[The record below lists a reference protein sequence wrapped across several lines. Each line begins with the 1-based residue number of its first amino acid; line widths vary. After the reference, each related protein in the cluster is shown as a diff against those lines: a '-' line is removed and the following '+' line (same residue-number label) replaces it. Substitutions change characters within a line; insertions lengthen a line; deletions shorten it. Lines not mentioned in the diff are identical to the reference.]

1 MSAVLD
7 ALVLAA
13 SVVATVVGG
22 LRWLRVSQ
30 REHYLPGR
38 ATRIA
43 RLWLSLAP
51 VDLVL
56 AALALLLA
64 LVAAVPGLRAVAL
77 VAAVLAAILPRGLGI
92 HGRTSRLAWTSRL
105 RRLAVA
111 WVVIVAVLLVA
122 LALLVG
128 PGATALVALTVPLTV
143 DLAAMVMGVVEK
155 RLSAPFVAKAQQR
168 LARVRPTVVAITG
181 SYGKTSTKGYV
192 AHLLA
197 MSRGVVA
204 SPASFNNRLGLSRA
218 VNDGLVEGA
227 EVFVAEMGTYGPGEI
242 RELCALFPPDIAVI
256 TTIGEAHLERMGSR
270 ETILKAKS
278 EITERARTVVLP
290 IDDEGLR
297 ALAERCRAEGKRV
310 VTCSVRTDEDGAR
323 EADVVVDLLAHEAVV
338 QQGGQAHTLHLGE
351 GIAHGVNLGVALG
364 VALALDVEV
373 SALEN
378 RLAALPRAA
387 HRAEVQDTG
396 TGLLV
401 IDDTYNA
408 NPVGSHAALAE
419 AARLASAQG
428 GRLVLVTPGMV
439 ELGHVQH
446 RRNADFAADAAASGA
461 HVVVV
466 GRTNRA
472 ALVEGVT
479 SGGGSY
485 DLTDRREQAVAVAT
499 QVVGTQGVILYENDL
514 PDHYP

>member
-1 MSAVLD
+1 MSTLLD
-7 ALVLAA
+7 ALTVAAVLA
-13 SVVATVVGG
+13 ATVVGG

-38 ATRIA
+38 ASRIA

-51 VDLVL
+51 VDL
-56 AALALLLA
+56 ALA
-64 LVAAVPGLRAVAL
+64 AVAL
-77 VAAVLAAILPRGLGI
+77 VLALAAVVPVLGLLAIPAAVLAALLPRGLGI
-92 HGRTSRLAWTSRL
+92 HGRTSRLAWTGRL
-105 RRLAVA
+105 RRLATA
-111 WVVIVAVLLVA
+111 WALLVLVLLAA

-143 DLAAMVMGVVEK
+143 DLAAVIMGVVEK

-197 MSRGVVA
+197 TSRGVVA

-218 VNDGLVEGA
+218 VNDGLVEGT

-270 ETILKAKS
+270 EAILAAKS

-290 IDDEGLR
+290 IDEDGLR
-297 ALAERCRAEGKRV
+297 ALAERSAAEGKRV
-310 VTCSVRTDEDGAR
+310 VTCSVRTEEHAAR
-323 EADVVVDLLAHEAVV
+323 DADVVVDLLAHEAVV
-338 QQGGQAHTLHLGE
+338 RQGGASHTLHLGE

-373 SALEN
+373 PALAG

-408 NPVGSHAALAE
+408 NPVGSQAALAE
-419 AARLASAQG
+419 AAELARSRG
-428 GRLVLVTPGMV
+428 SRLVLVTPGMV

-446 RRNADFAADAAASGA
+446 RRNADLGAAAAAAGA

-472 ALVEGVT
+472 ALVEGVH
-479 SGGGSY
+479 SGGGSL
-485 DLTDRREQAVAVAT
+485 DVVDRREQAVAVAT
-499 QVVGTQGVILYENDL
+499 QAVGPQGVILYENDL

>member
-1 MSAVLD
+1 MTTVLDGLTLAAVL
-7 ALVLAA
+7 A
-13 SVVATVVGG
+13 ATVVGG

-38 ATRIA
+38 ATRIL
-43 RLWLSLAP
+43 RLWLSLSPIDMALA
-51 VDLVL
+51 VTALVL
-56 AALALLLA
+56 ALAAFVPILGVLAIPSAALAA
-64 LVAAVPGLRAVAL
+64 F
-77 VAAVLAAILPRGLGI
+77 LPRGLGI
-92 HGRTSRLAWTSRL
+92 HGRTSRLAWTGRL
-105 RRLAVA
+105 RRLAAA
-111 WVVIVAVLLVA
+111 WAVIVLVLLTV
-122 LALLVG
+122 LGLLLG
-128 PGATALVALTVPLTV
+128 PGPTTLVALTVPLTV
-143 DLAAMVMGVVEK
+143 DLAAIVMGVVEK

-218 VNDGLVEGA
+218 VNDGLVEGT

-242 RELCALFPPDIAVI
+242 RELCELFPPDIAVI

-270 ETILKAKS
+270 ETILAAKS
-278 EITERARTVVLP
+278 EITERAQIVVLP

-297 ALAERCRAEGKRV
+297 ALADRCRAEGKRV
-310 VTCSVRTDEDGAR
+310 VTCSVRTADTEAL
-323 EADVVVDLLAHEAVV
+323 EADVVVDLVAQEAVV
-338 QQGGQAHTLHLGE
+338 EQNGRAHTLHLGE

-373 SALEN
+373 ATLES

-408 NPVGSHAALAE
+408 NPIGSHAALAE
-419 AARLASAQG
+419 AAQLARSRG

-446 RRNADFAADAAASGA
+446 RRNADFGAEAAALDV

-472 ALVEGVT
+472 ALVEGVH
-479 SGGGSY
+479 SGGGSL
-485 DLTDRREQAVAVAT
+485 DVVDRRDQAVAVAT
-499 QVVGTQGVILYENDL
+499 QVVGSEGVILYENDL

>member
-1 MSAVLD
+1 MSTALD
-7 ALVLAA
+7 VVVLAA

-30 REHYLPGR
+30 REHYLRGR

-51 VDLVL
+51 VDLAL

-64 LVAAVPGLRAVAL
+64 LLAVVPDLRVVAVGAAALAAV
-77 VAAVLAAILPRGLGI
+77 LPRGLGI
-92 HGRTSRLAWTSRL
+92 HGRTSRLAWTARL
-105 RRLAVA
+105 RRLALA
-111 WVVIVAVLLVA
+111 WALLVAVLIA
-122 LALLVG
+122 GLALLVG
-128 PGATALVALTVPLTV
+128 PGTTALVALTVPLTV
-143 DLAAMVMGVVEK
+143 DLAAIVMGIVEK
-155 RLSAPFVAKAQQR
+155 RLSAPFVAKAQHR

-218 VNDGLVEGA
+218 VNDGLVEGT

-290 IDDEGLR
+290 IDEDGLR
-297 ALAERCRAEGKRV
+297 ALAELCGAEGKRV
-310 VTCSVRTDEDGAR
+310 VTCSVRTAEDGAR

-373 SALEN
+373 SELAS

-387 HRAEVQDTG
+387 HRAEVNDTG

-419 AARLASAQG
+419 AARLASARG

-439 ELGHVQH
+439 ELGHVQQ
-446 RRNADFAADAAASGA
+446 RRNAAFGAAASALGA

-479 SGGGSY
+479 SGGGSF

-499 QVVGTQGVILYENDL
+499 QVVGSRGVILYENDL

>member
-1 MSAVLD
+1 MTLVLD
-7 ALVLAA
+7 VLILATVLA
-13 SVVATVVGG
+13 STVLGG

-38 ATRIA
+38 ATRIL
-43 RLWLSLAP
+43 RLWLSLSP
-51 VDLVL
+51 IDL
-56 AALALLLA
+56 ALAVTAAVLA
-64 LVAAVPGLRAVAL
+64 LVAVVPVLDVLAVP
-77 VAAVLAAILPRGLGI
+77 AAVLVALLPRGLGI
-92 HGRTSRLAWTSRL
+92 HGRTSRLAWTARL
-105 RRLAVA
+105 RRLALG
-111 WVVIVAVLLVA
+111 WAVLVLLLLVV
-122 LALLVG
+122 LVLLVG
-128 PGATALVALTVPLTV
+128 PGATALVALTVPFTV
-143 DLAAMVMGVVEK
+143 DLAALVLGMVEK
-155 RLSAPFVAKAQQR
+155 RLSAPFVARAQQR

-218 VNDGLVEGA
+218 VNDGLVEGT

-242 RELCALFPPDIAVI
+242 RELCGLFPPDIAVI

-270 ETILKAKS
+270 ETILAAKS
-278 EITERARTVVLP
+278 EITERAGTVVLP
-290 IDDEGLR
+290 IDEEGLR
-297 ALAERCRAEGKRV
+297 ALAETCGAQGKRV
-310 VTCSVRTDEDGAR
+310 VTCSVRTAENEAR
-323 EADVVVDLLAHEAVV
+323 EADVVVDLVAHEAVV
-338 QQGGQAHTLHLGE
+338 VQGGTTHTVHLGE
-351 GIAHGVNLGVALG
+351 GIAHGVNLAVALG

-373 SALEN
+373 SALES

-396 TGLLV
+396 TGLMV

-408 NPVGSHAALAE
+408 NPVGAHAALAE
-419 AARLASAQG
+419 AAALAESRG

-446 RRNADFAADAAASGA
+446 RRNADLGADAAARGA

-472 ALVEGVT
+472 ALVEGIH
-479 SGGGSY
+479 SGGGSL
-485 DLTDRREQAVAVAT
+485 DVVDRREQAVAVAT
-499 QVVGTQGVILYENDL
+499 QVVGSEGVILYENDL

>member
-1 MSAVLD
+1 MSTALD
-7 ALVLAA
+7 LLTVAAALA
-13 SVVATVVGG
+13 ATVVGG

-43 RLWLSLAP
+43 RLWFSLSPIDLA
-51 VDLVL
+51 L
-56 AALALLLA
+56 AVLALLLA
-64 LVAAVPGLRAVAL
+64 LAAL
-77 VAAVLAAILPRGLGI
+77 VPAASLAAIPAAGLAAVLPRGLGI

-105 RRLAVA
+105 RRLALAWAVLVA
-111 WVVIVAVLLVA
+111 LLLVA
-122 LALLVG
+122 LGLLVG
-128 PGATALVALTVPLTV
+128 AGATALVALTVPLTV
-143 DLAAMVMGVVEK
+143 DLAATTMGVVEK
-155 RLSAPFVAKAQQR
+155 RISAPFVAKAQQR

-218 VNDGLVEGA
+218 VNDGLVEGT

-270 ETILKAKS
+270 ETILAAKS
-278 EITERARTVVLP
+278 EITERAGTVVLP
-290 IDDEGLR
+290 IDEDGLR

-310 VTCSVRTDEDGAR
+310 VTCSVRTEGDEVR
-323 EADVVVDLLAHEAVV
+323 EADVVVDLRARTAVV
-338 QQGGQAHTLHLGE
+338 QQAGRAHTLALGE

-373 SALEN
+373 PALES

-396 TGLLV
+396 AGLLV

-419 AARLASAQG
+419 AATHASARG

-439 ELGHVQH
+439 ELGYVQH
-446 RRNADFAADAAASGA
+446 RRNADFGAAAAALGA

-472 ALVEGVT
+472 ALVEGVV
-479 SGGGSY
+479 SGGGTY